1 MPNLPSGKRGVY
13 VYLDD
18 AVFENLWEYI
28 KQVYADSTYG
38 ALSTEVQNA
47 VVEYLRIKHAQI
59 HTRPLNPKTPTV
71 HKICRVIVQSLKDE
85 GFINQVSSRV
95 LTKVIGEIRGTDK
108 RTVRKWMEQLE
119 KNGYIKSIG
128 TYSWEIL

>member
-1 MPNLPSGKRGVY
+1 MPNPPSGKKGVY

-18 AVFENLWEYI
+18 AVYVNLWQYI
-28 KQVYADSTYG
+28 KQMYKKSTYG
-38 ALSTEVQNA
+38 ALSAEVQNA

-71 HKICRVIVQSLKDE
+71 HKICREIVQSLKDE

-108 RTVRKWMEQLE
+108 RTVRKWIRQL
-119 KNGYIKSIG
+119 KVNGYIKSVG
-128 TYSWEIL
+128 TYTWEIL